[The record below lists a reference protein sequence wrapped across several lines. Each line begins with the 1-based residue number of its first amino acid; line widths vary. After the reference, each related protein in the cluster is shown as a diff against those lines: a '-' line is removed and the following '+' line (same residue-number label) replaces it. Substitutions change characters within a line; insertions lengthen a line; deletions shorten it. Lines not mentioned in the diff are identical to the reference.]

1 MPLFHFDV
9 RYSDEPWSDDETG
22 TELAAAGMARAEA
35 LDLLASLAKEQLRQ
49 NNAIA
54 VRIRHGDPEP
64 ILILSLSLRAE
75 ERA

>member
-9 RYSDEPWSDDETG
+9 RYNDEPWSDDETG
-22 TELAAAGMARAEA
+22 TELDAAGMARAE
-35 LDLLASLAKEQLRQ
+35 ASLAKEQLRQ

-54 VRIRHGDPEP
+54 VRIRDGDPEP